1 MTIWRIAAT
10 AVLAAGPAVAAE
22 TGAFVAGLDPS
33 RRPPGAPVI
42 AAFEPPPGWQARAL
56 RGIAEPRTG
65 TAFLKDQ
72 GAWYTPFDRPGSTGV
87 YDIRGFFTESGR
99 RD

>member
-1 MTIWRIAAT
+1 MAWRMAGCIAL
-10 AVLAAGPAVAAE
+10 LAGNVFADISTPL
-22 TGAFVAGLDPS
+22 VAGLDPS
-33 RRPPGAPVI
+33 RRPPEAPVI
-42 AAFEPPPGWQARAL
+42 RAFEPPPGWQARAL
-56 RGIAEPRTG
+56 RGIAEPRNG

-87 YDIRGFFTESGR
+87 YDIRGFYGEGGR

>member
-1 MTIWRIAAT
+1 VRS
-10 AVLAAGPAVAAE
+10 
-22 TGAFVAGLDPS
+22 FDP
-33 RRPPGAPVI
+33 G
-42 AAFEPPPGWQARAL
+42 PGWQARAL
-56 RGIAEPRTG
+56 RGIAEPRNG

-87 YDIRGFFTESGR
+87 YDIRGFYAEGGR